1 VPVFIGGPVH
11 GGEDAGSVHRGPG
24 APAVIVPRYRTAFIA
39 CFFLVATAAYTW
51 PLPLHPAT
59 HLLHPT
65 TPINPFALADYYLN
79 SWILSWVAHAL
90 RTDPLRLFEANVFY
104 PCPHSLAFSE
114 HILSGALLTLPL
126 DVVHHDPI
134 LAQNV
139 LLLASYVLGGIGTA
153 IILCDLE
160 ASIPAALLG
169 GSLFIFNP
177 IRPNQIGHIQHMS
190 SHWMP
195 FALLFLTRLLRKG
208 SWTTGAAFGG
218 MLLLAELTTVYYT
231 YYFGL
236 TVVLFVVLHAAFRCR
251 AVPNAYIRAIGIGAV
266 VVLALAP
273 TFLPFL
279 QAREEFALAR
289 DPLVPQVYSASA
301 ITYFQSFLDPVSYVR
316 RRYLEG
322 QPPMSFLGIGTIGL
336 AVLGLRSGRR
346 IAWVYAGIA
355 LILGLVSLGPV
366 MHLRPVLA
374 PGLPGPHTILAR
386 LLPGFDAL
394 RVPARAAVCA
404 LLAVSVLAGLGA
416 DRLLRLRPPL
426 PRAVALA
433 VIGAVALADC
443 WPPHLYAVPLAW
455 TRSPPPVY
463 GWLAAEPGDF
473 PIVELPLGNAE
484 TDGLFMVMSTYHW
497 KRLVNGASS
506 FSPAGAYL
514 QRVLQAFPDP
524 TSLRLLHD
532 LRVRYVVLHLPMLRP
547 SARRCEA
554 SPELQ
559 VRYHGDDA
567 CVLEVLG
574 APPAPARAPDRPV
587 PLDGVRATGSSGS
600 EAAAVLDG
608 DLSTHWTQAVDRTAP
623 SWLQI
628 DLGEPRELTRLVLRF
643 GSHFG
648 EYPRSY
654 RVAVSPDGSHWT
666 TVADEV
672 VAPAPLVDLL
682 DHPSDVRMEIPF
694 PPSRTAH
701 LRLVIPPGRDPEPLH
716 LYENWEW
723 WGVHELELREAAR

>member
-1 VPVFIGGPVH
+1 HRRHHPRRRLPRTAGHGGGGAVGPRRGTDGPPPARASRRPRHAGTGDRGHDRPRLPRRASAGAHPELGAVALAVAAPRGRRPVGVGRADQAAPAEPRLHPVGSSVPVFIGGPVH

-273 TFLPFL
+273 TFLPLL

-301 ITYFQSFLDPVSYVR
+301 IT
-316 RRYLEG
+316 
-322 QPPMSFLGIGTIGL
+322 
-336 AVLGLRSGRR
+336 
-346 IAWVYAGIA
+346 
-355 LILGLVSLGPV
+355 
-366 MHLRPVLA
+366 
-374 PGLPGPHTILAR
+374 
-386 LLPGFDAL
+386 
-394 RVPARAAVCA
+394 
-404 LLAVSVLAGLGA
+404 
-416 DRLLRLRPPL
+416 
-426 PRAVALA
+426 
-433 VIGAVALADC
+433 
-443 WPPHLYAVPLAW
+443 
-455 TRSPPPVY
+455 
-463 GWLAAEPGDF
+463 
-473 PIVELPLGNAE
+473 
-484 TDGLFMVMSTYHW
+484 
-497 KRLVNGASS
+497 
-506 FSPAGAYL
+506 
-514 QRVLQAFPDP
+514 
-524 TSLRLLHD
+524 
-532 LRVRYVVLHLPMLRP
+532 
-547 SARRCEA
+547 
-554 SPELQ
+554 
-559 VRYHGDDA
+559 
-567 CVLEVLG
+567 
-574 APPAPARAPDRPV
+574 
-587 PLDGVRATGSSGS
+587 
-600 EAAAVLDG
+600 
-608 DLSTHWTQAVDRTAP
+608 
-623 SWLQI
+623 
-628 DLGEPRELTRLVLRF
+628 
-643 GSHFG
+643 
-648 EYPRSY
+648 
-654 RVAVSPDGSHWT
+654 
-666 TVADEV
+666 
-672 VAPAPLVDLL
+672 
-682 DHPSDVRMEIPF
+682 
-694 PPSRTAH
+694 
-701 LRLVIPPGRDPEPLH
+701 
-716 LYENWEW
+716 
-723 WGVHELELREAAR
+723 